1 MNALY
6 GILYSILVHFRKHR
20 SPGEHGKPKC
30 QFGRFWQCGNNLG
43 CQNYFS
49 PMVPCRRFLF
59 SGRTHSCLPNTYEQ
73 SMQTK
78 TITRVLAV
86 LPLAVALAA
95 CKPATKVTALD
106 RVYTVDEFTGNLGMR
121 QTAPADC
128 NANPGELRSDPN
140 CVNATASHIGAAA
153 DEDRAYQIRR
163 IAAAQ
168 DVAVITV
175 ALKLY
180 RLDNG
185 AYPTQAQGLQALIE
199 KPTIDPIPN
208 NWKETGYLTRLP
220 NDPWNYAY
228 QYLNPGRHGEIDVY
242 SVGPAADFKY
252 DLSIGSWQNDVQAWE
267 KMYVE
272 KGTFNTSGQ

>member
-1 MNALY
+1 MPEPVFAD
-6 GILYSILVHFRKHR
+6 GPPVGAFYSA
-20 SPGEHGKPKC
+20 
-30 QFGRFWQCGNNLG
+30 GRPH
-43 CQNYFS
+43 S
-49 PMVPCRRFLF
+49 RR
-59 SGRTHSCLPNTYEQ
+59 PYTYENT
-73 SMQTK
+73 MQTK
-78 TITRVLAV
+78 NIIRVLAV
-86 LPLAVALAA
+86 LPLAVSLAA
-95 CKPATKVTALD
+95 CNEPATKVTALD
-106 RVYTVDEFTGNLGMR
+106 RVYTVDEFTNNFGMR
-121 QTAPADC
+121 QTALSAC

-153 DEDRAYQIRR
+153 EEDRAYQIRQ

-168 DVAVITV
+168 DVAVIAV

-220 NDPWNYAY
+220 NDPWSHAY

-242 SVGPAADFKY
+242 SVGPATDFKY
-252 DLSIGSWQNDVQAWE
+252 SLPIGSWQGDVQAWE
-267 KMYVE
+267 KTYIE

>member
-1 MNALY
+1 
-6 GILYSILVHFRKHR
+6 
-20 SPGEHGKPKC
+20 
-30 QFGRFWQCGNNLG
+30 
-43 CQNYFS
+43 
-49 PMVPCRRFLF
+49 
-59 SGRTHSCLPNTYEQ
+59 
-73 SMQTK
+73 
-78 TITRVLAV
+78 
-86 LPLAVALAA
+86 
-95 CKPATKVTALD
+95 
-106 RVYTVDEFTGNLGMR
+106 MR
-121 QTAPADC
+121 QTALFDC

-208 NWKETGYLTRLP
+208 NWKESGYLTRLP
-220 NDPWNYAY
+220 NDPWGHAY
-228 QYLNPGRHGEIDVY
+228 QFLNPGRHGEIDVY
-242 SVGPAADFKY
+242 SVGPATDFKY
-252 DLSIGSWQNDVQAWE
+252 ALSIGSWQNDVQAWE
-267 KMYVE
+267 KTYVE